1 MIFVLLAS
9 VSPTI
14 TTISGLAS
22 SAVEGGGGG
31 GGGVRAPAALL
42 LLTTDAVLL
51 EVALTAATLIPDSC
65 KVSHT
70 PAKNI
75 QYTFHQN
82 IKMNFFAIFF

>member
-9 VSPTI
+9 VSPTM

-22 SAVEGGGGG
+22 SAVDGGGGG
-31 GGGVRAPAALL
+31 GGGVSAPVALLL

-65 KVSHT
+65 KDSQT
-70 PAKNI
+70 PATKI
-75 QYTFHQN
+75 
-82 IKMNFFAIFF
+82 